1 MKLRF
6 IATSLLMVS
15 LLSSCKQNELRSD
28 IKEFVASFSL
38 SSAIEAYKH
47 AGYTSVK
54 ESFIDGKKTSENIIL
69 NFDVLDIENP
79 TYNYQK
85 ITKTNDEEEQKEEK
99 YIQKNEEKIYF
110 FETNKEPIEYSTE
123 DVEKLIIEFFYTKTM
138 YEGTYHCNAMYYGD
152 LVLET
157 ARDFQEFVTIDA
169 DNSLY
174 VFYHLTKGR
183 VEGKASSVEQYY
195 SVNKLGM
202 LVKNISNQSK
212 GEDYIKQEINV
223 FTL

>member
-1 MKLRF
+1 MKLKY
-6 IATSLLMVS
+6 IATSLVMVS
-15 LLSSCKQNELRSD
+15 LLSSCNKKELRSD

-38 SSAIEAYKH
+38 SESIETYKH
-47 AGYTSVK
+47 AGYISKKETFKDGVK
-54 ESFIDGKKTSENIIL
+54 TLENISL
-69 NFDVLDIENP
+69 NFDVRDMENP
-79 TYNYQK
+79 SYEYKK
-85 ITKTNDEEEQKEEK
+85 ITKINDGDEQILEK
-99 YIQKNEEKIYF
+99 SLTKIENKIYF
-110 FETNKEPIEYSTE
+110 LETNKEAVEYSIE
-123 DVEKLIIEFFYTKTM
+123 QVQNLILDFFYTETLL
-138 YEGTYHCNAMYYGD
+138 EGSYHCNGMYYGD

-174 VFYHLTKGR
+174 VFYHLKKMT
-183 VEGKASSVEQYY
+183 VEEKDSSIEQYY